1 MASKMA
7 SLPAFL
13 VLPLQSTSALEP
25 TRSFHLKLNHVILTS
40 ETYQLFSTAFKKESR
55 LVLCGA
61 HLFLHSTTSTSSH
74 TVLHPTYTDTHTH
87 THPPTHTHTHTHT
100 HTKPAFFSFLTPLKI
115 YECIKKMNTFS
126 YSVFYGDSV
135 WSNLTSGLVSRSE
148 IPSSPH
154 DLLLTKELIWNLS
167 TQPEA
172 CTSYGTSQAER
183 NPSRELCSPSR
194 PMSRQAG
201 SHTSDVFFGA
211 ELTSV
216 FQYNGELVIM
226 TASTREPK

>member
-1 MASKMA
+1 MA

-87 THPPTHTHTHTHT
+87 THS
-100 HTKPAFFSFLTPLKI
+100 AQVL
-115 YECIKKMNTFS
+115 E
-126 YSVFYGDSV
+126 
-135 WSNLTSGLVSRSE
+135 
-148 IPSSPH
+148 
-154 DLLLTKELIWNLS
+154 
-167 TQPEA
+167 
-172 CTSYGTSQAER
+172 ER
-183 NPSRELCSPSR
+183 
-194 PMSRQAG
+194 
-201 SHTSDVFFGA
+201 
-211 ELTSV
+211 
-216 FQYNGELVIM
+216 
-226 TASTREPK
+226 REPGAQTALNTSPGGLNQD